1 MSEQKF
7 IEISNSFFIDRDYET
22 GLNELGLTSIEAVFS
37 FNAGKNLIKN
47 NIAKFRTRMQFEIN
61 SPLVTLFL
69 KRYDRPSISS
79 QLKNWLSHHS
89 RQSYAFFDFEPA
101 NKLAAL
107 GINTPKTICY
117 GEQRGRFFEKRSFII
132 TEKIPNAESL
142 EQKLPDCF
150 EAPATAENL
159 KMQRDFIAQLAA
171 FVKKFH
177 ETNYRH
183 RDLYLSHIFY
193 NSSSNEFHLI
203 DLARAFKPILL
214 AERFRIKDIA
224 QVHYSAP
231 GRHFSKTDRL
241 RFYLDYSGQN
251 VLTATDKRFIRKVI
265 NKVKRMA
272 RHNIKHGR
280 EAPFANRTDSAV
292 ITK

>member
-7 IEISNSFFIDRDYET
+7 IEVSNLFFIDRDYKA
-22 GLNELGLTSIEAVFS
+22 GLSKVGLTSIEAVFS

-47 NIAKFRTRMQFEIN
+47 NIARFRTRMQFEIS
-61 SPLVTLFL
+61 SPPVTLFL
-69 KRYDRPSISS
+69 KRYDRPSILS
-79 QLKNWLSHHS
+79 QLKNWLNHHS
-89 RQSYAFFDFEPA
+89 RRSYGFFDFELA

-142 EQKLPDCF
+142 EQKLPNCF

-159 KMQRDFIAQLAA
+159 KLRRNFIAQLAA

-183 RDLYLSHIFY
+183 RDLYFSHIFY
-193 NSSSNEFHLI
+193 NSDSGFYLI

-224 QVHYSAP
+224 QLYYSAP
-231 GRHFSKTDRL
+231 GRYFSKTDRL
-241 RFYLDYSGQN
+241 RFYLGYNSHN
-251 VLTATDKRFIRKVI
+251 RITTKDKTFIRKVI
-265 NKVKRMA
+265 NKVKQMA
-272 RHNIKHGR
+272 RHNIKYGR
-280 EAPFANRTDSAV
+280 QAPFANRTDSAV
-292 ITK
+292 IT